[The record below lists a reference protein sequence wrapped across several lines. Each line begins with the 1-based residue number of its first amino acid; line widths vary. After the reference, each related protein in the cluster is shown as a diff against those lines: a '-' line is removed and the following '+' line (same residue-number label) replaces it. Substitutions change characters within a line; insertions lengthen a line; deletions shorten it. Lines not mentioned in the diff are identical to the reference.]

1 MLKKFLKNEKGSI
14 TLFVVVSILFFL
26 IVVFSMFMTSSNK
39 SRIQTSEID
48 KIKEEYQESVQN
60 IDQIYQDT
68 LNNNITNLL
77 KIGDYVNYTY
87 DTLSAGY
94 SLLATESGYDS
105 NQTIPQT
112 TGLKWRILNIHED
125 GTIDLISETATST
138 DVYFQGALGYNN
150 AVLLINDICAKQ
162 YSNKELGITAR
173 SVNLE
178 DIESQMNETGIA
190 ARNAFNNG
198 IASYGETKTYT
209 GDIAN
214 YPNLY
219 AKENGSGINTT
230 TTKTN
235 GISAEDAGYTI
246 PTDETSTKADSL
258 TITQSYY
265 RGTQQ
270 NSFFD
275 NSQVYDIIYGTEM
288 NYWLAS
294 RYVGCYSSNAGF
306 GALHVNTTNLDAYAM
321 FSSRGIVYSPGYRLR
336 PVVSLNI
343 NQIQASTGIADG
355 TDATIE
361 HMHQIKE

>member
-60 IDQIYQDT
+60 IDQIYQDAV
-68 LNNNITNLL
+68 NDNITNLL

-198 IASYGETKTYT
+198 IASYGETKT
-209 GDIAN
+209 
-214 YPNLY
+214 
-219 AKENGSGINTT
+219 
-230 TTKTN
+230 
-235 GISAEDAGYTI
+235 
-246 PTDETSTKADSL
+246 
-258 TITQSYY
+258 
-265 RGTQQ
+265 
-270 NSFFD
+270 
-275 NSQVYDIIYGTEM
+275 
-288 NYWLAS
+288 
-294 RYVGCYSSNAGF
+294 
-306 GALHVNTTNLDAYAM
+306 
-321 FSSRGIVYSPGYRLR
+321 
-336 PVVSLNI
+336 
-343 NQIQASTGIADG
+343 
-355 TDATIE
+355 
-361 HMHQIKE
+361 